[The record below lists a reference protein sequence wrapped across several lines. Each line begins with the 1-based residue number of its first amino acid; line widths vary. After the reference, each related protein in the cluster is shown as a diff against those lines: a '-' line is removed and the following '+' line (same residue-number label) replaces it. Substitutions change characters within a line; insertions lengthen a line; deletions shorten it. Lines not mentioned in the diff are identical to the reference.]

1 MSAPNSINAG
11 MAVTTFDNPM
21 GIDAFE
27 FVEFAAPA
35 GQAAYMHEYLRR
47 MGFTATMRHRT
58 RAITLFRQGGVTFL
72 LNEEPDSFA
81 SDYAAAHGPS
91 ACGFAI
97 GFTKPVPGSPWPR
110 CCATVA
116 RQSPTKPT
124 ARQSMRPGLT
134 YHRPPDAQPA
144 SRQHGEVGRVT
155 TSASS
160 ISARSATSTSRASR
174 PASSPRP

>member
-97 GFTKPVPGSPWPR
+97 GFTKPVPEVLGR
-110 CCATVA
+110 GA
-116 RQSPTKPT
+116 
-124 ARQSMRPGLT
+124 
-134 YHRPPDAQPA
+134 AQ
-144 SRQHGEVGRVT
+144 RW
-155 TSASS
+155 
-160 ISARSATSTSRASR
+160 
-174 PASSPRP
+174 